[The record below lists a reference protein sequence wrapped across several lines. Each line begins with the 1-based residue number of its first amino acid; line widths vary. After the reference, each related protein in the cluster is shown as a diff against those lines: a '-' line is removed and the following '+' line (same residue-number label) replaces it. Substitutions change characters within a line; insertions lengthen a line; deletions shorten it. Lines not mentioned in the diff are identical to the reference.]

1 MRVQKRN
8 GEFEDVKFDK
18 VTQRIERLSGGLEV
32 SPVLLAQK
40 VLANIYDGIKTSDI
54 DNISADIA
62 VTQDHPDYHKLA
74 SRIIVSNM
82 HKTTETRPVEGV
94 TIYPERDYLL
104 DYFGLKTLQKM
115 YLLPGETPQHMF
127 ARVALAVSPDDP
139 QVTYDAMSQKY
150 YIHATPTLFNAGTH
164 CQQLSSCFLVAMKD
178 DSIDGIYD
186 TKKECARISKMSGGI
201 GLHIHNVRAKG
212 SKIRGTNGVSDGII
226 PMLRTLNADA
236 RYVNQGGKRKGSYA
250 VYIEPWHADIM
261 DFLEIKLNQGDEEAR
276 CRDLFPAL
284 WIPDLFMERLECNQ
298 DWSLFC
304 PDEAPGLADVYGQD
318 FNELYQRYESEG
330 RARKVVPIQKIWM
343 SILKSQ
349 VETGTPYM
357 LYKDACNRKS
367 NQKNLGTI
375 KSSNLCVAPE
385 TKILTKKGYLRISDL
400 YDQQVEIW
408 NGIEWS
414 LVTIHKTSDSSKL
427 VRVNFSDGTF
437 LECTEYHKFH
447 LQIGYGSKKEVCQAR
462 ELTPGDKLI
471 KWIQPHP
478 IEYGDDVEYD
488 AYTHGFF
495 CGDGTYH
502 STYSGQKTIPGVSLY
517 GEKKNL
523 IEYLDVRST
532 SGNEDSS
539 SRINIMLHYN
549 LPPKFNVPSDK
560 SLKTRIDWFAGLCD
574 ADGHVQGCPGNPTQ
588 KSISVA
594 SIHISFLREIQ
605 LMLHTLG
612 VSSVIGLLRDAGE
625 TELPDGR
632 GGKRVFNTQ
641 TCWRLVVSALGI
653 ETLINNGFDPKRLDL
668 SDFTPVTR
676 DVRQYVRVVS
686 VEDNSRT
693 DSTYCFNEPKKHMGI
708 FNGVIAGN
716 CTEIIEHTDADNT
729 AVCNLASLGL
739 PTFVRD
745 GEFDFE
751 KLEEITRLAVRNLNN
766 VIDINWYPTDPA
778 KNSNFKNR
786 PVALGVQGLADVYA
800 ILGLE
805 FGYGDL
811 NRNIFET
818 IYYAAVSES
827 MELAKKFGPYQTFQ
841 GSPASKGKLQ
851 FDLWNVCPTL
861 RYDWGGL
868 KRDVVEHGM
877 RNSLLVGPMPTATTS
892 QILGFNEC
900 FEPFTSNFYLRRTLA
915 GEFVVVNKYLMNELI
930 SLGVWTKE
938 LKNTIIKNNGS
949 IQDIPDI
956 PDHVKQVYRT
966 VWEISPR
973 LTIDMAAERGP
984 YICQSQSMNLFVDA
998 PTNGKLSSIHMYAWK
1013 HGLKTGMYYLR
1024 TKSKAKAI
1032 QFTLDPSKYGKKT
1045 NAEECT
1051 MCSA

>member
-1 MRVQKRN
+1 
-8 GEFEDVKFDK
+8 
-18 VTQRIERLSGGLEV
+18 
-32 SPVLLAQK
+32 
-40 VLANIYDGIKTSDI
+40 
-54 DNISADIA
+54 
-62 VTQDHPDYHKLA
+62 
-74 SRIIVSNM
+74 
-82 HKTTETRPVEGV
+82 
-94 TIYPERDYLL
+94 
-104 DYFGLKTLQKM
+104 
-115 YLLPGETPQHMF
+115 
-127 ARVALAVSPDDP
+127 
-139 QVTYDAMSQKY
+139 
-150 YIHATPTLFNAGTH
+150 
-164 CQQLSSCFLVAMKD
+164 
-178 DSIDGIYD
+178 
-186 TKKECARISKMSGGI
+186 
-201 GLHIHNVRAKG
+201 
-212 SKIRGTNGVSDGII
+212 
-226 PMLRTLNADA
+226 
-236 RYVNQGGKRKGSYA
+236 
-250 VYIEPWHADIM
+250 
-261 DFLEIKLNQGDEEAR
+261 
-276 CRDLFPAL
+276 
-284 WIPDLFMERLECNQ
+284 MERLERNQ

-375 KSSNLCVAPE
+375 KSSNL
-385 TKILTKKGYLRISDL
+385 
-400 YDQQVEIW
+400 
-408 NGIEWS
+408 
-414 LVTIHKTSDSSKL
+414 
-427 VRVNFSDGTF
+427 
-437 LECTEYHKFH
+437 
-447 LQIGYGSKKEVCQAR
+447 
-462 ELTPGDKLI
+462 
-471 KWIQPHP
+471 
-478 IEYGDDVEYD
+478 
-488 AYTHGFF
+488 
-495 CGDGTYH
+495 
-502 STYSGQKTIPGVSLY
+502 
-517 GEKKNL
+517 
-523 IEYLDVRST
+523 
-532 SGNEDSS
+532 
-539 SRINIMLHYN
+539 
-549 LPPKFNVPSDK
+549 
-560 SLKTRIDWFAGLCD
+560 
-574 ADGHVQGCPGNPTQ
+574 
-588 KSISVA
+588 
-594 SIHISFLREIQ
+594 
-605 LMLHTLG
+605 
-612 VSSVIGLLRDAGE
+612 
-625 TELPDGR
+625 
-632 GGKRVFNTQ
+632 
-641 TCWRLVVSALGI
+641 
-653 ETLINNGFDPKRLDL
+653 
-668 SDFTPVTR
+668 
-676 DVRQYVRVVS
+676 
-686 VEDNSRT
+686 
-693 DSTYCFNEPKKHMGI
+693 
-708 FNGVIAGN
+708 

-1024 TKSKAKAI
+1024 TKAKAKAI

>member
-18 VTQRIERLSGGLEV
+18 VTQRIERLSGGLDV

-82 HKTTETRPVEGV
+82 HKTTDSKPVDGV
-94 TIYPERDYLL
+94 TIYPERDYLI

-115 YLLPGETPQHMF
+115 YLLPGETPQHMY
-127 ARVALAVSPDDP
+127 ARVALAVSLDDP
-139 QVTYDAMSQKY
+139 QATYDAMSQKY

-201 GLHIHNVRAKG
+201 GLHIHNIRAKG
-212 SKIRGTNGVSDGII
+212 SRIRGTNGVSDGII

-261 DFLEIKLNQGDEEAR
+261 DFLEIKLNQGDEESR

-284 WIPDLFMERLECNQ
+284 WIPDLFMERLERNQ

-318 FNELYQRYESEG
+318 FNELYLRYEAEG

-375 KSSNLCVAPE
+375 KSSNLC
-385 TKILTKKGYLRISDL
+385 
-400 YDQQVEIW
+400 
-408 NGIEWS
+408 
-414 LVTIHKTSDSSKL
+414 
-427 VRVNFSDGTF
+427 
-437 LECTEYHKFH
+437 
-447 LQIGYGSKKEVCQAR
+447 
-462 ELTPGDKLI
+462 
-471 KWIQPHP
+471 
-478 IEYGDDVEYD
+478 
-488 AYTHGFF
+488 
-495 CGDGTYH
+495 
-502 STYSGQKTIPGVSLY
+502 
-517 GEKKNL
+517 
-523 IEYLDVRST
+523 
-532 SGNEDSS
+532 
-539 SRINIMLHYN
+539 
-549 LPPKFNVPSDK
+549 
-560 SLKTRIDWFAGLCD
+560 
-574 ADGHVQGCPGNPTQ
+574 
-588 KSISVA
+588 
-594 SIHISFLREIQ
+594 
-605 LMLHTLG
+605 
-612 VSSVIGLLRDAGE
+612 
-625 TELPDGR
+625 
-632 GGKRVFNTQ
+632 
-641 TCWRLVVSALGI
+641 
-653 ETLINNGFDPKRLDL
+653 
-668 SDFTPVTR
+668 
-676 DVRQYVRVVS
+676 
-686 VEDNSRT
+686 
-693 DSTYCFNEPKKHMGI
+693 
-708 FNGVIAGN
+708 
-716 CTEIIEHTDADNT
+716 TEIIEHTDADNT

-751 KLEEITRLAVRNLNN
+751 KLEKITRLAVRNLNN
-766 VIDINWYPTDPA
+766 VIDINWYPTEPA
-778 KNSNFKNR
+778 KTSNFKNR

-800 ILGLE
+800 MLGLE

-827 MELAKKFGPYQTFQ
+827 VELAKKFGPYQTFY
-841 GSPASKGKLQ
+841 GSPASQGKLQ
-851 FDLWNVCPTL
+851 FDLWGVSPTL
-861 RYDWGGL
+861 RYDWNAL

-892 QILGFNEC
+892 QIMGFNEC
-900 FEPFTSNFYLRRTLA
+900 IEPFTSNFYLRRTLA
-915 GEFVVVNKYLMNELI
+915 GEFVVVNKHLVNTLS
-930 SLGVWTKE
+930 SLGLWTKDM
-938 LKNTIIKNNGS
+938 KNKIIKNNGS
-949 IQDIPDI
+949 VQDIPEI
-956 PDHVKQVYRT
+956 PEDVKLVYKT
-966 VWEISPR
+966 AWEISPR
-973 LTIDMAAERGP
+973 LIIDMAAERGV
-984 YICQSQSMNLFVDA
+984 YVCQSQSMNLFVDA

-1013 HGLKTGMYYLR
+1013 RGLKTGMYYLR
-1024 TKSKAKAI
+1024 TKPKAKAI
-1032 QFTLDPSKYGKKT
+1032 QFTLDPSKYGRKT
-1045 NAEECT
+1045 NSEECT